1 MNSTHTK
8 TNSNHQEEKAMKENT
23 AIQLVAAKAL
33 PALSGATVTYNAER
47 NVYLT
52 TGYTSQA
59 GNTYF
64 KAIRLSNRLAVYYN
78 IGIGYCRTFL
88 NGITLFAFNG
98 TKPELIGQ
106 KAFNCHFFSEQDAA
120 TQSVLMLKSYLE
132 GQAKLMGATVSERQ
146 MLDFSRNLIEET
158 QRKRLA

>member
-1 MNSTHTK
+1 
-8 TNSNHQEEKAMKENT
+8 MKENT

-98 TKPELIGQ
+98 TKLELIGQ

>member
-8 TNSNHQEEKAMKENT
+8 QITNHQEEKAMKENT

-88 NGITLFAFNG
+88 NGITLL
-98 TKPELIGQ
+98 PSMGQ
-106 KAFNCHFFSEQDAA
+106 N
-120 TQSVLMLKSYLE
+120 
-132 GQAKLMGATVSERQ
+132 
-146 MLDFSRNLIEET
+146 RNLSD
-158 QRKRLA
+158 KRHSTAISSANKMQPLKAC

>member
-1 MNSTHTK
+1 
-8 TNSNHQEEKAMKENT
+8 MKENT

-33 PALSGATVTYNAER
+33 PAHSGATVTYYAER

-52 TGYTSQA
+52 TGYTSLA

-64 KAIRLSNRLAVYYN
+64 KAIRLSNRLAVYYNYN

-98 TKPELIGQ
+98 TKSEFIGQ
-106 KAFNCHFFSEQDAA
+106 KAFNCHFFNEQDVA
-120 TQSVLMLKSYLE
+120 TLFIHYCPFLVDSNVQIYKI
-132 GQAKLMGATVSERQ
+132 KNT
-146 MLDFSRNLIEET
+146 
-158 QRKRLA
+158 RL

>member
-1 MNSTHTK
+1 
-8 TNSNHQEEKAMKENT
+8 MKENT

-64 KAIRLSNRLAVYYN
+64 KAIRLSNRLAIYYN
-78 IGIGYCRTFL
+78 CLLYT
-88 NGITLFAFNG
+88 
-98 TKPELIGQ
+98 
-106 KAFNCHFFSEQDAA
+106 SDAA
-120 TQSVLMLKSYLE
+120 DE
-132 GQAKLMGATVSERQ
+132 
-146 MLDFSRNLIEET
+146 
-158 QRKRLA
+158 